1 MEGYDISLLE
11 AVNFNLEIAPNR
23 TNLMSME
30 KGNQESVRTYAQRW
44 RICVQT
50 PLIETEMVMLFASTF
65 QSFYYE
71 HLMRNLARHF
81 YEAMRI
87 GERIK
92 QHIKMKQLK
101 VLPWILEQLQDMNQ
115 KTVSDGKP

>member
-1 MEGYDISLLE
+1 
-11 AVNFNLEIAPNR
+11 
-23 TNLMSME
+23 
-30 KGNQESVRTYAQRW
+30 
-44 RICVQT
+44 
-50 PLIETEMVMLFASTF
+50 
-65 QSFYYE
+65 
-71 HLMRNLARHF
+71 MRNLARHF